1 MRLAWLLILLTGPL
15 AMAADTQPD
24 PWSPV
29 RFMVG
34 HWQGV
39 AQGEPGKGTVERS
52 YEFVLGG
59 RFIEERNTSRYD
71 AKSGKA
77 QEVHLHRSFISYDK
91 ANKKLML
98 RQFHVE
104 GFVNLYAINPAAST
118 PTRLVFDSVSFE
130 NFSHDWKARETYEV
144 ISADE
149 FVEIFELAE
158 PGKDFKVYSRNH
170 FRRSK

>member
-1 MRLAWLLILLTGPL
+1 MRFAWPLILLTGTM
-15 AMAADTQPD
+15 AVAADAQPD

-29 RFMVG
+29 HFLVG
-34 HWQGV
+34 KWAGE
-39 AQGEPGKGTVERS
+39 AQGEPGKGSVERS

-59 RFIEERNTSRYD
+59 KFIEERNTSRYD
-71 AKSGKA
+71 ARAGKA

-104 GFVNLYAINPAAST
+104 GFVNLYAMNAAAST

-130 NFSHDWKARETYEV
+130 NFSNDWKARETYEV

-158 PGKDFKVYSRNH
+158 PGREFQVYSRNH
-170 FRRSK
+170 FRRRK